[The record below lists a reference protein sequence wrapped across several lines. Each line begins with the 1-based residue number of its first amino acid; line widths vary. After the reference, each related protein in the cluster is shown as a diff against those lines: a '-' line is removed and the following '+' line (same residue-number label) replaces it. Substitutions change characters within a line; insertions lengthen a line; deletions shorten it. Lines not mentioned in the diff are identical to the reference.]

1 MTTTET
7 RVQRLEK
14 GVHAAIRLAGRLP
27 HQASCP
33 AGLGH
38 SCTCEHQ
45 ALVTFLADLRRDSV
59 PVIDADLG
67 TVPGGDEA
75 VAVVQAGIHLARL
88 HERAIDAELRVTAL
102 ERELAL
108 AQEAS
113 RTLAHAY
120 LTDGRPPSH
129 LLAYA
134 SSLPVQLPHVR
145 EPEDYSTAISSL
157 EALVDEERA
166 EVARLKGRVAELEAS
181 LAPADATA
189 GDGR

>member
-134 SSLPVQLPHVR
+134 SSLPVQLPHV
-145 EPEDYSTAISSL
+145 DDLSAAVASL
-157 EALVDEERA
+157 EALLAEERA

-181 LAPADATA
+181 LPPADATA
-189 GDGR
+189 GGGR